1 MAKKKMRSLLRD
13 DEDLQAQNMPDI
25 DQMLS
30 IEAENES
37 NSISDIIID
46 NQNQPKSNQKR
57 KAGRKVKYEDKRY
70 KSTESMK
77 LSPSVKLKM
86 DILKS
91 VNFDNQTFTNII
103 NILVD
108 QYIDRDL
115 RAEEREYFK
124 EKYVKEM
131 KDLAA
136 EMKIPLNK
144 QGKINENN

>member
-1 MAKKKMRSLLRD
+1 
-13 DEDLQAQNMPDI
+13 
-25 DQMLS
+25 
-30 IEAENES
+30 
-37 NSISDIIID
+37 
-46 NQNQPKSNQKR
+46 
-57 KAGRKVKYEDKRY
+57 
-70 KSTESMK
+70 MK

>member
-1 MAKKKMRSLLRD
+1 MRSLLRD

-30 IEAENES
+30 NEAENEA
-37 NSISDIIID
+37 NTISDLIID
-46 NQNQPKSNQKR
+46 NQHQLEPIQKR